1 MTTASSPATPDYDF
15 AIVGAGP
22 RRACARRL
30 ARAPQRHAAR
40 IDRTDRCT
48 RTGRERERSA
58 RDRRVARQPRAARH
72 ARVARRRDAD
82 RTYPRVAARPFRP
95 HADRPRRARR
105 RRARLCR
112 TLRLARAGARGR
124 RARHARRLA
133 HVDHRARAAAGCRR
147 RHADARRPAGRAQ
160 RCAHASSSMRK
171 AGCST
176 NSRPT
181 PANIAATTG
190 RPRSSARSRYR
201 RRARTSRGNA
211 SHTKARSRC
220 CRSAGRATEY
230 ALVWCCTPDEAAR
243 RAALPDDAFLRELG
257 RAFGERMG
265 DFVAIAGRASF
276 PLGLTAA
283 PTLVNGRVAIVGN
296 AAQTLHPVAGQG
308 STSGC
313 AMRIR
318 SSIHCPPKAS
328 RPPHSPPSTRA
339 AHSTGASRSARPTRW
354 RACSRSTQP
363 APAAA
368 RRGAHRAGVR
378 TAAQEGDRAT
388 DDVRPA
394 QLTRG
399 AHSRAAQTGSNR
411 RGMGIR

>member
-1 MTTASSPATPDYDF
+1 M
-15 AIVGAGP
+15 
-22 RRACARRL
+22 R
-30 ARAPQRHAAR
+30 
-40 IDRTDRCT
+40 
-48 RTGRERERSA
+48 
-58 RDRRVARQPRAARH
+58 
-72 ARVARRRDAD
+72 
-82 RTYPRVAARPFRP
+82 
-95 HADRPRRARR
+95 
-105 RRARLCR
+105 R

-147 RHADARRPAGRAQ
+147 RHADARRPAGRA
-160 RCAHASSSMRK
+160 HAARTRRHQCGRRAVPRT
-171 AGCST
+171 AG
-176 NSRPT
+176 
-181 PANIAATTG
+181 
-190 RPRSSARSRYR
+190 R
-201 RRARTSRGNA
+201 RRQTSPRLRQTAIVGTVTVSAPRPNVAWERFTRRPARA
-211 SHTKARSRC
+211 A
-220 CRSAGRATEY
+220 
-230 ALVWCCTPDEAAR
+230 AAR
-243 RAALPDDAFLRELG
+243 RAAKPSTRSSGAARPASGAARRAARCVPARAWPRIRRTHGRLRRDRGPRIVPARPDR
-257 RAFGERMG
+257 RA
-265 DFVAIAGRASF
+265 DI
-276 PLGLTAA
+276 
-283 PTLVNGRVAIVGN
+283 VNGRVAIVGN

-308 STSGC
+308 PTSGC
-313 AMRIR
+313 AMRA

-399 AHSRAAQTGSNR
+399 AGRAAQTGSNR